1 MHHGQQLLRQE
12 HVTVIAAVD
21 LQPWFDKDKVRKA
34 NFEVPNDTITD

>member
-1 MHHGQQLLRQE
+1 MGNNCCDRI
-12 HVTVIAAVD
+12 VTVIAAVD